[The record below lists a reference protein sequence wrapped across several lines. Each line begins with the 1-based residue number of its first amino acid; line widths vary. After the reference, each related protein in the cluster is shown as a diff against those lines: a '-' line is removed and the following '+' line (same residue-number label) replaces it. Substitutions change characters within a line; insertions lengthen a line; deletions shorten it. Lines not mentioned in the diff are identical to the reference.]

1 MYLILSSTTWTRVG
15 SPDTT
20 SEPGPREHYPTAGR
34 GPVVLLGDIINLNGR
49 KTPDK
54 IAIIADEVT
63 ITFGELR
70 DRMQKVA
77 NAMLDLAVPGDRVAV
92 LAENVPEY
100 VEMYYGV
107 PQAGMALAFLNYR
120 LHPKEWA
127 WILNNADA
135 KVLVIQSKFLDD
147 MRPFLDGSSVEH
159 VVVIGD
165 ADGENLVAYAD
176 LVGAASAEPH
186 GIAIDE
192 DSTAWLLY
200 TSGTTGFPK
209 GAMLTHRNL
218 VVAALNSVIEY
229 EPQPDERNLV
239 AFPLCHV
246 SGYTV
251 PVTHF
256 RGGRIVLNPMFE
268 PELWM
273 QMVDKHHITGTAMA
287 PTMLNFILQ
296 HPKLNDYN
304 LGSLTGIGYGA
315 AAMPVEI
322 LRAAINRFGPIVYS
336 GFGMTELGGN
346 VLTFPKHAH
355 ARAIDGE
362 EHLLASCG
370 TPMVLADVK
379 VVDENM
385 KECPPGVIGEMVI
398 RGEQVLKGYFQNEE
412 GTTKAF
418 DDGWFHT
425 GDMARRDEEGFFY
438 IVDRMKDMIISGG
451 ENVYS
456 REVEEILYLHPSV
469 SEAAVV
475 GVPDEK
481 WGELVTAIVVLKVG
495 ATATEQEIIAISRD
509 NLAGFKTPK
518 RVLFLDEL
526 PKTVSGKIIKRELR
540 DRIVSEAIS

>member
-1 MYLILSSTTWTRVG
+1 
-15 SPDTT
+15 
-20 SEPGPREHYPTAGR
+20 
-34 GPVVLLGDIINLNGR
+34 VLLGDIINLNGR

-54 IAIIADEVT
+54 IAIIADERTV
-63 ITFGELR
+63 TFGELR
-70 DRMQKVA
+70 DRMHKVS
-77 NAMLDLAVPGDRVAV
+77 NAMLELGEPGDRVAI
-92 LAENVPEY
+92 LAENLPQY

-107 PQAGMALAFLNYR
+107 PAAGMALTFLNYR

-127 WILNNADA
+127 WIIANAGA
-135 KVLVIQSKFLDD
+135 KVLVVQGKFLDEL
-147 MRPFLDGSSVEH
+147 RPYLVESSSVEH
-159 VVVIGD
+159 IVVIGD
-165 ADGENLVAYAD
+165 TAGENEVLYAD
-176 LVGAASAEPH
+176 LVGAASLEPH
-186 GIAIDE
+186 GLTIDE

-218 VVAALNSVIEY
+218 IVAALNSVIEY

-256 RGGRIVLNPMFE
+256 RGGRIVLTPMFE

-273 QMVDKHHITGTAMA
+273 QMVDKHQITGTSMA

-296 HPKLNDYN
+296 HPKLNDYD

-355 ARAIDGE
+355 ARAIMGE

-379 VVDENM
+379 VVDHDMN
-385 KECPPGVIGEMVI
+385 ECPPGVVGEMVI
-398 RGEQVLKGYFQNEE
+398 CGEQVLKGYFRNEE

-456 REVEEILYLHPSV
+456 REVEEVLYLHPSV
-469 SEAAVV
+469 SESAVV
-475 GVPDEK
+475 GIPDEK
-481 WGELVTAIVVLKVG
+481 WGELVVAIVVLKDG

-509 NLAGFKTPK
+509 NLAGFKTPR
-518 RVLFLDEL
+518 RVVFLDEL

-540 DRIVSEAIS
+540 DQLVSEANS